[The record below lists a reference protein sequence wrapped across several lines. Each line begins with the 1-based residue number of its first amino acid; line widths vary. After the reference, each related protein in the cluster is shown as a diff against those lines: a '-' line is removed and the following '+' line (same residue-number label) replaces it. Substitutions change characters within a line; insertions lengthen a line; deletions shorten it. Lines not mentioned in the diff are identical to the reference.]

1 MLILIAGGARS
12 GKSSYA
18 ESRLSELSGYP
29 KIYMAVSKIYD
40 DEMRER
46 VKIHQA
52 MRKGKGF
59 LTLER
64 TQDLGNAEIPF
75 GSDIMIESL
84 TVWAANEMFTDEG
97 VNASDS
103 VVSKIL
109 LDLGKL
115 LLRAGNVVIVTDDIF
130 SDGGGFDELTEGYV
144 KCLAELTVKIAEI
157 SGEVWECYSGINICY
172 KTKENNL

>member
-64 TQDLGNAEIPF
+64 TRDLGNAEIPL
-75 GSDIMIESL
+75 GSDVMIESL

-109 LDLGKL
+109 SDLGKL

-130 SDGGGFDELTEGYV
+130 SEEYV